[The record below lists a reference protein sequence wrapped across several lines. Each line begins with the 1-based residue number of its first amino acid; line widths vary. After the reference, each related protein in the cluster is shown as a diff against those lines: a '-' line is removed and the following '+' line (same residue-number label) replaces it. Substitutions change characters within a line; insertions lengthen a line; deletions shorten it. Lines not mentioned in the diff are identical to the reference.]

1 MSAQRPTPASKFS
14 FTKRLSLPHNIPWC
28 RGKICVGEMSYPS
41 RRDTNAEEIISEAT
55 SADDGLPAT
64 FAIKSLHR
72 QRNYDAIGE

>member
-1 MSAQRPTPASKFS
+1 MVPREDIARADA
-14 FTKRLSLPHNIPWC
+14 RCWGDVL
-28 RGKICVGEMSYPS
+28 PS
-41 RRDTNAEEIISEAT
+41 RRDTNAEEIICEAT

>member
-1 MSAQRPTPASKFS
+1 MP
-14 FTKRLSLPHNIPWC
+14 
-28 RGKICVGEMSYPS
+28 GVGEMSYPS

-55 SADDGLPAT
+55 SAVDGSPAT